1 MKKYN
6 VIDEAISIAKED
18 VKNSYQKLETDK
30 MEFIENIK
38 KNKIKKEENTFFNK
52 ILKTL
57 GI

>member
-1 MKKYN
+1 MKKYS

>member
-1 MKKYN
+1 MKKYS

-30 MEFIENIK
+30 IEFIEKIK